1 MKNIPKNILILA
13 THGSYYIPPYLK
25 ILLSSQFKKN
35 NYRLLKNYSDFGT
48 SKLISEKIP
57 KNQVIICNF
66 SRALGDPNRER
77 NSKELFRKY
86 DFNSVKIWKIDFPV
100 LLKNCLTKKCY
111 DKYHKQIEK
120 KISQMEKKYAK
131 ILILDIHDTGNY
143 LLPPNKKYDTKR
155 KENFPKVNLGNCDNK
170 SSSEKTLN
178 HLAKI
183 FEKEFKI
190 KPSLNKP
197 YKGGYVTQKYGVNK
211 PKREVIQIEFGRY
224 QYLNEK
230 EQKTKN
236 NINDFKEKLLKVIS
250 QIKQPKI

>member
-1 MKNIPKNILILA
+1 METVPKNILILV
-13 THGSYYIPPYLK
+13 THGSYYIPSYLK

-48 SKLISEKIP
+48 SKLLSEKIP
-57 KNQVIICNF
+57 KNQIIICNF

-77 NSKELFRKY
+77 NSKESFRKY
-86 DFNSVKIWKIDFPV
+86 DFNSVKIWKIDFPA
-100 LLKNCLTKKCY
+100 LLKNYLTKKYY

-120 KISQMEKKYAK
+120 KISLIEKKYEK
-131 ILILDIHDTGNY
+131 ILILDIHDTRNY
-143 LLPPNKKYDTKR
+143 LLSPNKKGDTKR
-155 KENFPKVNLGNCDNK
+155 KENFPEINLGNYGNK
-170 SSSEKTLN
+170 SSSKATLN

-197 YKGGYVTQKYGVNK
+197 HKGGYVTQKYGINK

-224 QYLNEK
+224 QYLSGK
-230 EQKTKN
+230 KQKTKN